1 MNISGLQYNLNRRT
15 LEIYV
20 SGCRGQCD
28 GCHNPDLWD
37 FEYGREYNFYIP
49 KIQKKIKSGMV
60 DEVWLLGGD
69 PIDQD
74 KTDLINLLDN
84 INYLPLFLW
93 TRYDIN
99 EIDKDIK
106 KYFKYIKTGRYDK
119 NLPEYYNKEFDIT
132 LASNN
137 QKIYVCR

>member
-37 FEYGREYNFYIP
+37 FEYGREYSFYIP

-60 DEVWLLGGD
+60 DEIWILGGD

-74 KTDLINLLDN
+74 KINFIDLLNN

-106 KYFKYIKTGRYDK
+106 KYFKYIKTGKYDK
-119 NLPEYYNKEFDIT
+119 NLPKYYSKEFDIT

-137 QKIYVCR
+137 QKIYVF